1 VVGQLETLQKTV
13 LHIKNSI
20 VIYEPLLSSLMNFGV
35 SKYWFEV
42 RSLSIHFLLFD
53 ADYSFMISL
62 IKKVSHSL
70 SLSNLSST
78 ISFILSITKIDMRK
92 HLIFITKLICA
103 IFYQIWITM
112 NFLTRLWVRL
122 TWKAIWKLKVKI
134 RVFRKRKRKT
144 QADW

>member
-134 RVFRKRKRKT
+134 RAFRKRKRKT